1 MEVRRRAGVE
11 KVKPRSRIARKAGS
25 LFPLR
30 ADTSFSLLT
39 VLAGFVE
46 GYRTENPADH
56 ALGA

>member
-1 MEVRRRAGVE
+1 MDNRDEASGGGPAEAVA
-11 KVKPRSRIARKAGS
+11 
-25 LFPLR
+25 LPLR